1 MKLIEFIDVSLKINN
16 NIILDKISLTLNKQ
30 EITTLVGVNGGGK
43 TSLAR
48 LIIGALKP
56 SSGKIIYKNNPKIN
70 YLPQKVNID
79 NTIIIDGLSFLKLF
93 NSNIE
98 KNPNFY
104 LWTERLKINNLL
116 ASPINKLSLGQLQ
129 KLLLIQAV
137 CSDIDVLILDEPTQY
152 MDFLAIN
159 EFYKIL
165 NEIRNQNK
173 CAILLI
179 SHDLHLVMQHTDMVY
194 CINKHICCHGKA
206 EDINLHPEFL
216 KLVDV
221 NNKNLSVSFYAHHHD
236 HQHQ

>member
-30 EITTLVGVNGGGK
+30 EITTLVGVNGSGK

-98 KNPNFY
+98 KNPNFH

-165 NEIRNQNK
+165 R
-173 CAILLI
+173 
-179 SHDLHLVMQHTDMVY
+179 
-194 CINKHICCHGKA
+194 
-206 EDINLHPEFL
+206 
-216 KLVDV
+216 KL
-221 NNKNLSVSFYAHHHD
+221 N
-236 HQHQ
+236 